1 MSRFGKVMLVAAAAG
16 GLALTTAGPA
26 GSGASAAVTASQS
39 IGRPS
44 YNSAWA
50 GYTAGGGRW
59 FRYVCTT
66 VTVPPSAAGDNS
78 AVISLQGYGSLTP
91 TQLYASQG
99 GQVNW
104 ADPGGTGTFRVSPHA
119 GDRVFLSIYY
129 DQHGHDYLTVTD
141 LTQHTTQTVRTNV
154 PKMTYI
160 NARALRCPELSGQPI
175 H

>member
-59 FRYVCTT
+59 FR
-66 VTVPPSAAGDNS
+66 
-78 AVISLQGYGSLTP
+78 
-91 TQLYASQG
+91 
-99 GQVNW
+99 
-104 ADPGGTGTFRVSPHA
+104 
-119 GDRVFLSIYY
+119 
-129 DQHGHDYLTVTD
+129 
-141 LTQHTTQTVRTNV
+141 
-154 PKMTYI
+154 
-160 NARALRCPELSGQPI
+160 
-175 H
+175 